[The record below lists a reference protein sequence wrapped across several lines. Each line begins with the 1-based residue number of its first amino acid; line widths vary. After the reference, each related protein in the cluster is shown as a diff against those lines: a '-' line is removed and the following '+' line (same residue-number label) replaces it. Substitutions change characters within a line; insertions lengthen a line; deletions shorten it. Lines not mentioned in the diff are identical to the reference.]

1 MAGAADN
8 DPSPLR
14 IHPPMELVRKTL
26 RPIGHAARLFFRK
39 QLRLQV
45 RGGLRLIWE
54 DPEVRRP
61 PSRQEVQAA
70 REQTELDLVLQQ
82 LAEALDADPDIRP
95 SLRHLAYLEHALR
108 QVGMRALYKV
118 PLDVLRR
125 AHEQFEGLVSN
136 WEPRGLA
143 TLRSKMA
150 VAVIDRETQ
159 DEDVEAEAYR
169 TAAVLDSAP
178 VRPVERPVAID
189 VGGASAGPG
198 PITLR
203 RL

>member
-1 MAGAADN
+1 MD
-8 DPSPLR
+8 
-14 IHPPMELVRKTL
+14 LVRKTL
-26 RPIGHAARLFFRK
+26 RPFGHAARLIFRK
-39 QLRLQV
+39 QLHLRL
-45 RGGLRLIWE
+45 RGGVRLVWE
-54 DPEVRRP
+54 DPEERRP

-70 REQTELDLVLQQ
+70 REQTELELILQQ
-82 LAEALDADPDIRP
+82 LGELMEADPHMRYR
-95 SLRHLAYLEHALR
+95 LRHLAFIEHSLR
-108 QVGMRALYKV
+108 EAGMRALYKV
-118 PLDVLRR
+118 PLDVLRK

-169 TAAVLDSAP
+169 TAAVLDTAP
-178 VRPVERPVAID
+178 VRAAERSNAID
-189 VGGASAGPG
+189 VGGQAGQG